1 MIKAILDLLPLVEA
15 KTETIAIAK
24 GKYEKK
30 NNRWR
35 SKKQYK

>member
-1 MIKAILDLLPLVEA
+1 MIKEILDLLPLVEA
-15 KTETIAIAK
+15 KTEAIEIAK

-30 NNRWR
+30 NSRWQ